1 MILQEVISSP
11 LISEEVTG
19 SPAIRLGDFIFMTA
33 LDASMLVGYDP
44 GSGAAVQTER
54 CLHLMDL
61 LLRETN
67 NRSDSVLRLDV
78 CLTNKDDMPAVREVL
93 LSHFGDVKPL
103 ISMTGAAFLEHGAKV
118 SVSVQ
123 AVDTYGVM
131 QQTARQMQDTGGC
144 EGCPKKN

>member
-11 LISEEVTG
+11 LISVETTG

-33 LDASMLVGYDP
+33 LDASMLSGYDP
-44 GSGAAVQTER
+44 SSSAKEQTER

-61 LLRETN
+61 LLKETN
-67 NRSDSVLRLDV
+67 NRPDSVIRLDV
-78 CLTNKDDMPAVREVL
+78 CLTRKTDIPEVREVL
-93 LSHFGDVKPL
+93 LGHFGDVKPL
-103 ISMTGAAFLEHGAKV
+103 ISITGAAFLEHDAKV

-131 QQTARQMQDTGGC
+131 QQTAMQMQDNGGC